1 MDYYP
6 WSRRESDRV
15 IRENVNEASDNTTRF
30 VVVSRTLSKEK
41 KDHSIIVFTVPDE
54 AGALA
59 HAINIIGHHG
69 YSMRHIKSRAMKDLI
84 WTYYFYVELKGDLQ
98 SSRRGK
104 YMMEELAE
112 CCDRLKMIGTF
123 NENSKI

>member
-1 MDYYP
+1 
-6 WSRRESDRV
+6 
-15 IRENVNEASDNTTRF
+15 
-30 VVVSRTLSKEK
+30 
-41 KDHSIIVFTVPDE
+41 
-54 AGALA
+54 
-59 HAINIIGHHG
+59 
-69 YSMRHIKSRAMKDLI
+69 MKDLI

-112 CCDRLKMIGTF
+112 CCDKLKMIGTF